1 MNKKSI
7 AVGVLV
13 IALVVLSYVNI
24 LPDVTSVQ
32 VIFNCALIVAGFVML
47 IKGADIFVD
56 GASKIATK
64 FNIPQMIIGLT
75 IVAFGTSLPEAA
87 ISIKAAVN
95 KNAGITVGNVLGS
108 NIMNILLILG
118 VASCIAALPIK
129 KNTFRIEIPF
139 VIFIT
144 IVLLVL
150 GVLGGELSLLDGIIL
165 IALLAL
171 FMVYLI
177 KSAKNGEAD
186 DEETVISEKD
196 TMVKLIALVILG
208 GVCIVLG
215 SNVTVDAASYVAGVC
230 GMDDRLIGLTVVAF
244 GTSLPELVT
253 SATAA
258 KQGKVDIAIGN
269 IVGSNI
275 FNILF
280 VVGVSAV
287 VSNLI
292 ASLPVAFAAEFI
304 KDAIV
309 AIFAAILLF
318 LCVLKNKKLDK
329 KGGIIMLLVYAAYFS
344 YILYMNY
351 R

>member
-1 MNKKSI
+1 MNKKNV
-7 AVGVLV
+7 AVGILV
-13 IALVVLSYVNI
+13 IALVGLSYLNI
-24 LPDVTSVQ
+24 LPNVTAVQ

-64 FNIPQMIIGLT
+64 FNIPQMVIGLT

-95 KNAGITVGNVLGS
+95 KSAGITVGNVVGS

-118 VASCIAALPIK
+118 IASCIAALPIK
-129 KNTFRIEIPF
+129 KNTLKIEIPF

-150 GVLGGELSLLDGIIL
+150 GVIGGELSLLDGIIL
-165 IALLAL
+165 IVLMAL
-171 FMVYLI
+171 FMVYLVN
-177 KSAKNGEAD
+177 SAKNGEKD
-186 DEETVISEKD
+186 DEETTLSEKD
-196 TMVKLIALVILG
+196 TMLKLIALVVLG
-208 GVCIVLG
+208 GVCIVIG

-258 KQGKVDIAIGN
+258 KHGKVDIAIGN

-280 VVGVSAV
+280 VVGLSSI
-287 VSNLI
+287 VSNL
-292 ASLPVAFAAEFI
+292 AAGLPVAFATEFI

-309 AIFAAILLF
+309 AIFAAVLLF

-329 KGGIIMLLVYAAYFS
+329 KDGIVMLAVYAVYFA

-351 R
+351 H

>member
-7 AVGVLV
+7 PIYIVVV
-13 IALVVLSYVNI
+13 ALVVLSYVNI
-24 LPDVTSVQ
+24 VPDIALVQ
-32 VIFNCALIVAGFVML
+32 FIFNSALIVSGFVFL
-47 IKGADIFVD
+47 IKGADIFVES
-56 GASKIATK
+56 ASKIATK
-64 FNIPQMIIGLT
+64 FNIPQVVIGLT

-95 KNAGITVGNVLGS
+95 SNAGITVGNVIGS

-144 IVLLVL
+144 VVLLTL
-150 GVLGGELSLLDGIIL
+150 GVMGGELNTVDGIIL
-165 IALLAL
+165 VVLMAV

-177 KSAKNGEAD
+177 KTAKNGEAD
-186 DEETVISEKD
+186 DEETVVSEKD
-196 TMVKLIALVILG
+196 TMPVLLLLVVLG
-208 GVCIVLG
+208 AVCIVLG
-215 SNVTVDAASYVAGVC
+215 SNVTVDAASYIAGKC

-280 VVGVSAV
+280 VVGISTI
-287 VSNLI
+287 VSNL
-292 ASLPVAFAAEFI
+292 VANLAITFERAFI
-304 KDAIV
+304 KDGVV
-309 AIFAAILLF
+309 AVGAAVLLF
-318 LCVLKNKKLDK
+318 ACVANNKKLDK
-329 KGGIIMLLVYAAYFS
+329 KGGILMLIVYAAYFG

-351 R
+351 C